1 MKQKQRYPQD
11 RKKSKRFSF
20 FLSLI
25 AMRKPDVVIQ
35 SSNERPTGVK
45 KAQMKFF
52 QKKTAKPPETT
63 HRKETKQEVPA
74 LTPL

>member
-1 MKQKQRYPQD
+1 M
-11 RKKSKRFSF
+11 S
-20 FLSLI
+20 
-25 AMRKPDVVIQ
+25 KPDVVIQ